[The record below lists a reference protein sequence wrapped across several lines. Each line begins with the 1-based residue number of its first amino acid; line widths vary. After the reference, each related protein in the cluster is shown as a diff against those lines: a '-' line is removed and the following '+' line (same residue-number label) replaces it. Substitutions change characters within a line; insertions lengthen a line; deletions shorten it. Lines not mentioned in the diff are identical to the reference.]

1 MCNDYRLEVDIASI
15 AEDFEDLQIRL
26 ETPEGLPNVPAREDV
41 RITDVA
47 PIVRSSKKGRARG
60 ELINRRWS
68 WPGPKG
74 APVYNFRS
82 EKRNFPSHRCL
93 VLCDGFYEFTD
104 PASPGQKRLDKWL
117 FTMKGRRW
125 FCMAGIWR
133 SYEEGEAFTLL
144 TMDSGPD
151 IAPYHHRQIIPL
163 APERW
168 ADWLD
173 PAVPADDLLA
183 WLPQGSLEVRQV
195 YGKPPAQ
202 GRLAL

>member
-1 MCNDYRLEVDIASI
+1 M
-15 AEDFEDLQIRL
+15 
-26 ETPEGLPNVPAREDV
+26 
-41 RITDVA
+41 
-47 PIVRSSKKGRARG
+47 
-60 ELINRRWS
+60 
-68 WPGPKG
+68 G

-82 EKRNFPSHRCL
+82 EKRSFTSHRCL

-104 PASPGQKRLDKWL
+104 PVDPSQKRLDKWL

-125 FCMAGIWR
+125 FSMAGIWR
-133 SYEEGEAFTLL
+133 SYEGGEAFSLL
-144 TMDSGPD
+144 TMDAGPD

-168 ADWLD
+168 VDWLD
-173 PAVPADDLLA
+173 PAVPAEELLA
-183 WLPQGSLEVRQV
+183 WLPEGSLEVSQV